1 MNFVAKVAGYYFKA
15 GGENMGEQEEN
26 KTATMP
32 FYVHEIEMTRA
43 ETTIKR
49 LTWLCFAGWIVT
61 ALSIIAAI
69 IR

>member
-1 MNFVAKVAGYYFKA
+1 MS
-15 GGENMGEQEEN
+15 EQEEN

-49 LTWLCFAGWIVT
+49 LAWLCFAGWFTT
-61 ALSIIAAI
+61 ALCVAAAI
-69 IR
+69 VW